1 MERLNLRQLE
11 IFSAVVDA
19 GSFTAAAEKLYLAQ
33 STVSDN
39 VRALEELLHLK
50 LFHRESKRRLT
61 LTLEGKRV
69 YRYAQD
75 ILGRCSALLLD
86 VAVDSALELT
96 LGASTV
102 PAQSLLPGYMA
113 RFARENPACRCTLLC
128 GDSAAVQQM
137 LLNGDIHLGFV
148 GSADDRRV
156 AGPTPR
162 RDPISEPIAEDRLV
176 LITPNTPRF
185 AALKTQG
192 VLGRELFREP
202 FLFRERGSGT
212 QKVIDNY
219 LSEIR
224 LDPQVIHTVAYVS
237 DPTVLQR
244 LVPEGAGVDTS
255 RFRTRGAGDRRGGT
269 ALTIRAGRNARA
281 AQHLHGPTP
290 EKLHELPRPHLCRA
304 GAQAGQGV
312 RVTLPFHHRKEA
324 DGNGSEP
331 RASAHAND
339 LRRRLS
345 GKAGAGRPV
354 ENFRGSA

>member
-148 GSADDRRV
+148 GSADDRQ
-156 AGPTPR
+156 
-162 RDPISEPIAEDRLV
+162 DLIYEPIAEDRLV

-244 LVPEGAGVDTS
+244 LVAEGTGVS
-255 RFRTRGAGDRRGGT
+255 ILS
-269 ALTIRAGRNARA
+269 ALAVQKAVA
-281 AQHLHGPTP
+281 
-290 EKLHELPRPHLCRA
+290 
-304 GAQAGQGV
+304 AGQLLQFELDETPV
-312 RVTLPFHHRKEA
+312 RRSIYMA
-324 DGNGSEP
+324 
-331 RASAHAND
+331 
-339 LRRRLS
+339 RRRKSSMSAPARTFAELVRKQA
-345 GKAGAGRPV
+345 KASV
-354 ENFRGSA
+354 

>member
-128 GDSAAVQQM
+128 GDRAGVQQM
-137 LLNGDIHLGFV
+137 LINGYIHLGFV
-148 GSADDRRV
+148 GSADDRQ
-156 AGPTPR
+156 
-162 RDPISEPIAEDRLV
+162 DLIYEPIAEDRLV

-244 LVPEGAGVDTS
+244 LVAEGTGVS
-255 RFRTRGAGDRRGGT
+255 ILS
-269 ALTIRAGRNARA
+269 ALAVQETVA
-281 AQHLHGPTP
+281 
-290 EKLHELPRPHLCRA
+290 
-304 GAQAGQGV
+304 AGQLLQFELDETPV
-312 RVTLPFHHRKEA
+312 RRSIYMA
-324 DGNGSEP
+324 
-331 RASAHAND
+331 
-339 LRRRLS
+339 RRRKSSMSSPARTFAELVRKQA
-345 GKAGAGRPV
+345 KASV
-354 ENFRGSA
+354 

>member
-128 GDSAAVQQM
+128 GDS
-137 LLNGDIHLGFV
+137 HLGFV
-148 GSADDRRV
+148 GSADDRQ
-156 AGPTPR
+156 
-162 RDPISEPIAEDRLV
+162 DLIYEPIAEDRLV

-244 LVPEGAGVDTS
+244 LVAEGTGVS
-255 RFRTRGAGDRRGGT
+255 ILS
-269 ALTIRAGRNARA
+269 ALAVQEAVA
-281 AQHLHGPTP
+281 
-290 EKLHELPRPHLCRA
+290 
-304 GAQAGQGV
+304 AGQLLQFELDETPV
-312 RVTLPFHHRKEA
+312 RRSIYMA
-324 DGNGSEP
+324 
-331 RASAHAND
+331 
-339 LRRRLS
+339 RRRKSSMSSPARTFAELVRKQA
-345 GKAGAGRPV
+345 KASV
-354 ENFRGSA
+354 

>member
-113 RFARENPACRCTLLC
+113 CFARENPACRCTLLC

-148 GSADDRRV
+148 GSADDRQ
-156 AGPTPR
+156 
-162 RDPISEPIAEDRLV
+162 DLIYEPIAEDRLV

-192 VLGRELFREP
+192 VLGRELFR
-202 FLFRERGSGT
+202 GT

-244 LVPEGAGVDTS
+244 LVAEGTGVS
-255 RFRTRGAGDRRGGT
+255 ILS
-269 ALTIRAGRNARA
+269 ALAVQEAVA
-281 AQHLHGPTP
+281 
-290 EKLHELPRPHLCRA
+290 
-304 GAQAGQGV
+304 AGQLLQFELDETPV
-312 RVTLPFHHRKEA
+312 RRSIYMA
-324 DGNGSEP
+324 
-331 RASAHAND
+331 
-339 LRRRLS
+339 RRRKSSMSSPARTFAELVRKQA
-345 GKAGAGRPV
+345 KASV
-354 ENFRGSA
+354 

>member
-148 GSADDRRV
+148 GSAADRQ
-156 AGPTPR
+156 
-162 RDPISEPIAEDRLV
+162 DLIYEPIAEDRLV

-244 LVPEGAGVDTS
+244 LVAEGTGVS
-255 RFRTRGAGDRRGGT
+255 ILS
-269 ALTIRAGRNARA
+269 ALAVQETVA
-281 AQHLHGPTP
+281 
-290 EKLHELPRPHLCRA
+290 
-304 GAQAGQGV
+304 AGQLLQFELDETPV
-312 RVTLPFHHRKEA
+312 RRSIYMA
-324 DGNGSEP
+324 
-331 RASAHAND
+331 
-339 LRRRLS
+339 RRRKSSMSSPARTFAELVRKQA
-345 GKAGAGRPV
+345 KASV
-354 ENFRGSA
+354 

>member
-148 GSADDRRV
+148 GSADDRQ
-156 AGPTPR
+156 
-162 RDPISEPIAEDRLV
+162 DLIYEPIAEDRLV

-185 AALKTQG
+185 AALKTQ
-192 VLGRELFREP
+192 
-202 FLFRERGSGT
+202 RGSGT

-244 LVPEGAGVDTS
+244 LVAEGTGVS
-255 RFRTRGAGDRRGGT
+255 ILS
-269 ALTIRAGRNARA
+269 ALAVQEAVA
-281 AQHLHGPTP
+281 
-290 EKLHELPRPHLCRA
+290 
-304 GAQAGQGV
+304 AGQLLQFELDETPV
-312 RVTLPFHHRKEA
+312 RRSIYMA
-324 DGNGSEP
+324 
-331 RASAHAND
+331 
-339 LRRRLS
+339 RRRKSSMSSPARTFAELVRKQA
-345 GKAGAGRPV
+345 KASV
-354 ENFRGSA
+354 

>member
-148 GSADDRRV
+148 GCADDRQ
-156 AGPTPR
+156 
-162 RDPISEPIAEDRLV
+162 DLIYEPIAEDRLV

-244 LVPEGAGVDTS
+244 LVAEGTGVS
-255 RFRTRGAGDRRGGT
+255 ILS
-269 ALTIRAGRNARA
+269 ALAVQETVA
-281 AQHLHGPTP
+281 
-290 EKLHELPRPHLCRA
+290 
-304 GAQAGQGV
+304 AGQLLQFELDETPV
-312 RVTLPFHHRKEA
+312 RRSIYMA
-324 DGNGSEP
+324 
-331 RASAHAND
+331 
-339 LRRRLS
+339 RRRKSSMSSPARTFAELVRKQA
-345 GKAGAGRPV
+345 KASV
-354 ENFRGSA
+354 

>member
-148 GSADDRRV
+148 GSADDRQ
-156 AGPTPR
+156 
-162 RDPISEPIAEDRLV
+162 DLIYEPIAEDRLV

-244 LVPEGAGVDTS
+244 LVAEGTGVS
-255 RFRTRGAGDRRGGT
+255 ILS
-269 ALTIRAGRNARA
+269 ALAVQEVVA
-281 AQHLHGPTP
+281 
-290 EKLHELPRPHLCRA
+290 
-304 GAQAGQGV
+304 AGQLLQFELDETPV
-312 RVTLPFHHRKEA
+312 RRSIYMA
-324 DGNGSEP
+324 
-331 RASAHAND
+331 
-339 LRRRLS
+339 RRRKSSMSSPARTFAELVRKQA
-345 GKAGAGRPV
+345 KASV
-354 ENFRGSA
+354 

>member
-86 VAVDSALELT
+86 VAVDIALELT

-148 GSADDRRV
+148 GSADDRQ
-156 AGPTPR
+156 
-162 RDPISEPIAEDRLV
+162 DLIYEPIAEDRLV

-244 LVPEGAGVDTS
+244 LVAEGTGVS
-255 RFRTRGAGDRRGGT
+255 ILS
-269 ALTIRAGRNARA
+269 ALAVQEAVA
-281 AQHLHGPTP
+281 
-290 EKLHELPRPHLCRA
+290 
-304 GAQAGQGV
+304 AGQLLQFELDETPV
-312 RVTLPFHHRKEA
+312 RRSIYMA
-324 DGNGSEP
+324 
-331 RASAHAND
+331 
-339 LRRRLS
+339 RRRKSSMSSPARTFAELVRKQA
-345 GKAGAGRPV
+345 KASV
-354 ENFRGSA
+354 

>member
-148 GSADDRRV
+148 GSADDRQ
-156 AGPTPR
+156 
-162 RDPISEPIAEDRLV
+162 DLIYEPIAEDRLV

-185 AALKTQG
+185 AALKTQV

-244 LVPEGAGVDTS
+244 LVAEGTGVS
-255 RFRTRGAGDRRGGT
+255 ILS
-269 ALTIRAGRNARA
+269 ALAVQETVA
-281 AQHLHGPTP
+281 
-290 EKLHELPRPHLCRA
+290 
-304 GAQAGQGV
+304 AGQLLQFELDETPV
-312 RVTLPFHHRKEA
+312 RRSIYMA
-324 DGNGSEP
+324 
-331 RASAHAND
+331 
-339 LRRRLS
+339 RRRKSSMSSPARTFAELVRKQA
-345 GKAGAGRPV
+345 KASV
-354 ENFRGSA
+354 

>member
-39 VRALEELLHLK
+39 VRALEELLPLCEK
-50 LFHRESKRRLT
+50 EGVGVVPYQLLQGGMLTGKYRRLT

-148 GSADDRRV
+148 GSADDRQ
-156 AGPTPR
+156 
-162 RDPISEPIAEDRLV
+162 DLIYEPIAEDRLV

-244 LVPEGAGVDTS
+244 LVAEGTGVS
-255 RFRTRGAGDRRGGT
+255 ILS
-269 ALTIRAGRNARA
+269 ALAVQEAVA
-281 AQHLHGPTP
+281 
-290 EKLHELPRPHLCRA
+290 
-304 GAQAGQGV
+304 AGQLLQFELDETPV
-312 RVTLPFHHRKEA
+312 RRSIYMA
-324 DGNGSEP
+324 
-331 RASAHAND
+331 
-339 LRRRLS
+339 RRRKSSMSSPARTFAELVRKQA
-345 GKAGAGRPV
+345 KASV
-354 ENFRGSA
+354 

>member
-148 GSADDRRV
+148 GSADDRQ
-156 AGPTPR
+156 
-162 RDPISEPIAEDRLV
+162 DLIYEPIAEDRLV

-244 LVPEGAGVDTS
+244 LVAEGTGVS
-255 RFRTRGAGDRRGGT
+255 ILS
-269 ALTIRAGRNARA
+269 ALAVQEAVA
-281 AQHLHGPTP
+281 
-290 EKLHELPRPHLCRA
+290 
-304 GAQAGQGV
+304 AGQ
-312 RVTLPFHHRKEA
+312 L
-324 DGNGSEP
+324 
-331 RASAHAND
+331 
-339 LRRRLS
+339 LQ
-345 GKAGAGRPV
+345 
-354 ENFRGSA
+354 

>member
-113 RFARENPACRCTLLC
+113 RFARENPACADVVAHR
-128 GDSAAVQQM
+128 G
-137 LLNGDIHLGFV
+137 
-148 GSADDRRV
+148 DDRQ
-156 AGPTPR
+156 
-162 RDPISEPIAEDRLV
+162 DLIYEPIAEDRLV

-244 LVPEGAGVDTS
+244 LVAEGTGVS
-255 RFRTRGAGDRRGGT
+255 ILS
-269 ALTIRAGRNARA
+269 ALAVQEAVA
-281 AQHLHGPTP
+281 
-290 EKLHELPRPHLCRA
+290 
-304 GAQAGQGV
+304 AGQLLQFELDETPV
-312 RVTLPFHHRKEA
+312 RRSIYMA
-324 DGNGSEP
+324 
-331 RASAHAND
+331 
-339 LRRRLS
+339 RRRKSSMSSPARTFAELVRKQA
-345 GKAGAGRPV
+345 KASV
-354 ENFRGSA
+354 

>member
-148 GSADDRRV
+148 GSADDRQ
-156 AGPTPR
+156 
-162 RDPISEPIAEDRLV
+162 DLIYEPIAEDRLV

-244 LVPEGAGVDTS
+244 LVAEGTGVS
-255 RFRTRGAGDRRGGT
+255 ILS
-269 ALTIRAGRNARA
+269 ALAVQETVA
-281 AQHLHGPTP
+281 
-290 EKLHELPRPHLCRA
+290 
-304 GAQAGQGV
+304 AGQLLQFELDETPV
-312 RVTLPFHHRKEA
+312 LRSIYMA
-324 DGNGSEP
+324 
-331 RASAHAND
+331 
-339 LRRRLS
+339 RRRKSSMSSPARTFAELVRKQA
-345 GKAGAGRPV
+345 KASV
-354 ENFRGSA
+354 

>member
-148 GSADDRRV
+148 GSADDRQ
-156 AGPTPR
+156 AL
-162 RDPISEPIAEDRLV
+162 IYEPIAEDRLV

-244 LVPEGAGVDTS
+244 LVAEGTGVS
-255 RFRTRGAGDRRGGT
+255 ILS
-269 ALTIRAGRNARA
+269 ALAVQEAVA
-281 AQHLHGPTP
+281 
-290 EKLHELPRPHLCRA
+290 
-304 GAQAGQGV
+304 AGQLLQFELDETPV
-312 RVTLPFHHRKEA
+312 RRSIYMA
-324 DGNGSEP
+324 
-331 RASAHAND
+331 
-339 LRRRLS
+339 RRRKSSMSSPARTFAELVRKQA
-345 GKAGAGRPV
+345 KASV
-354 ENFRGSA
+354 

>member
-148 GSADDRRV
+148 GSADDRQ
-156 AGPTPR
+156 
-162 RDPISEPIAEDRLV
+162 DLIYEPIAEDRLV
-176 LITPNTPRF
+176 LITPNTEKYQAF
-185 AALKTQG
+185 AGNPFPIEQLKEETFIS
-192 VLGRELFREP
+192 REK
-202 FLFRERGSGT
+202 GSGT
-212 QKVIDNY
+212 YQAGKELLNELGVDIAQ
-219 LSEIR
+219 LRTAVEIR
-224 LDPQVIHTVAYVS
+224 STESVKQMVSEGLGVGLIAQSAAQDYVQFGKLLAFPFP
-237 DPTVLQR
+237 D
-244 LVPEGAGVDTS
+244 S
-255 RFRTRGAGDRRGGT
+255 RFRRQLYIVKHKNSILSPIAQVFYDY
-269 ALTIRAGRNARA
+269 ARK
-281 AQHLHGPTP
+281 T
-290 EKLHELPRPHLCRA
+290 KD
-304 GAQAGQGV
+304 
-312 RVTLPFHHRKEA
+312 K
-324 DGNGSEP
+324 
-331 RASAHAND
+331 ASA
-339 LRRRLS
+339 
-345 GKAGAGRPV
+345 K
-354 ENFRGSA
+354 

>member
-75 ILGRCSALLLD
+75 ILGRCSSLLRD
-86 VAVDSALELT
+86 VAFDSALEMT
-96 LGASTV
+96 HGASTV
-102 PAQSLLPGYMA
+102 PAQSLLPGYLA

-148 GSADDRRV
+148 GSADDRQ
-156 AGPTPR
+156 
-162 RDPISEPIAEDRLV
+162 DLIYEPIAEDRLV

-244 LVPEGAGVDTS
+244 LVAEGTGVS
-255 RFRTRGAGDRRGGT
+255 ILS
-269 ALTIRAGRNARA
+269 ALAVQETVA
-281 AQHLHGPTP
+281 
-290 EKLHELPRPHLCRA
+290 
-304 GAQAGQGV
+304 AGQLLQFELDETPV
-312 RVTLPFHHRKEA
+312 RRSIYMA
-324 DGNGSEP
+324 
-331 RASAHAND
+331 
-339 LRRRLS
+339 RRRKSSMSSPARTFAELVRKQA
-345 GKAGAGRPV
+345 KASV
-354 ENFRGSA
+354 

>member
-148 GSADDRRV
+148 GSADDRQ
-156 AGPTPR
+156 
-162 RDPISEPIAEDRLV
+162 DLIYEPIAEDRLV

-244 LVPEGAGVDTS
+244 LVAEGTGVS
-255 RFRTRGAGDRRGGT
+255 ILS
-269 ALTIRAGRNARA
+269 ALAVQEAVA
-281 AQHLHGPTP
+281 AVGS
-290 EKLHELPRPHLCRA
+290 
-304 GAQAGQGV
+304 QA
-312 RVTLPFHHRKEA
+312 E
-324 DGNGSEP
+324 
-331 RASAHAND
+331 
-339 LRRRLS
+339 
-345 GKAGAGRPV
+345 
-354 ENFRGSA
+354 

>member
-148 GSADDRRV
+148 GSADDRQ
-156 AGPTPR
+156 
-162 RDPISEPIAEDRLV
+162 DLIYEPIAEDRLV

-244 LVPEGAGVDTS
+244 LVAEGTGVS
-255 RFRTRGAGDRRGGT
+255 ILS
-269 ALTIRAGRNARA
+269 ALAVQDVA
-281 AQHLHGPTP
+281 
-290 EKLHELPRPHLCRA
+290 
-304 GAQAGQGV
+304 AGQLLQFELDETPV
-312 RVTLPFHHRKEA
+312 RRSIYMA
-324 DGNGSEP
+324 
-331 RASAHAND
+331 
-339 LRRRLS
+339 RRRKSSMSAPARTFAELVRKQA
-345 GKAGAGRPV
+345 KASV
-354 ENFRGSA
+354 

>member
-148 GSADDRRV
+148 GSADDRQ
-156 AGPTPR
+156 
-162 RDPISEPIAEDRLV
+162 DLIYEPIAEDRLV

-219 LSEIR
+219 L
-224 LDPQVIHTVAYVS
+224 IHTVAYVS

-244 LVPEGAGVDTS
+244 LVAEGTGVS
-255 RFRTRGAGDRRGGT
+255 ILS
-269 ALTIRAGRNARA
+269 ALAVQEAVA
-281 AQHLHGPTP
+281 
-290 EKLHELPRPHLCRA
+290 
-304 GAQAGQGV
+304 AGQLLQFELDETPV
-312 RVTLPFHHRKEA
+312 RRSIYMA
-324 DGNGSEP
+324 
-331 RASAHAND
+331 
-339 LRRRLS
+339 RRRKSSMSSPARTFAELVRKQA
-345 GKAGAGRPV
+345 KASV
-354 ENFRGSA
+354 

>member
-75 ILGRCSALLLD
+75 ILSRCSALLLD

-148 GSADDRRV
+148 GAADDRQ
-156 AGPTPR
+156 
-162 RDPISEPIAEDRLV
+162 DLIYEPIAEDRLV

-244 LVPEGAGVDTS
+244 LVAEGTGVS
-255 RFRTRGAGDRRGGT
+255 ILS
-269 ALTIRAGRNARA
+269 ALAVQETVA
-281 AQHLHGPTP
+281 
-290 EKLHELPRPHLCRA
+290 
-304 GAQAGQGV
+304 AGQLLQFELDETPV
-312 RVTLPFHHRKEA
+312 RRSIYMA
-324 DGNGSEP
+324 
-331 RASAHAND
+331 
-339 LRRRLS
+339 RRRKSSMSSPARTFAELVRKQA
-345 GKAGAGRPV
+345 KASV
-354 ENFRGSA
+354 

>member
-148 GSADDRRV
+148 GSADDRQ
-156 AGPTPR
+156 
-162 RDPISEPIAEDRLV
+162 DLIYEPIAEDRLV

-244 LVPEGAGVDTS
+244 LVAEGTGVS
-255 RFRTRGAGDRRGGT
+255 ILS
-269 ALTIRAGRNARA
+269 ALAVQETVA
-281 AQHLHGPTP
+281 
-290 EKLHELPRPHLCRA
+290 
-304 GAQAGQGV
+304 AGQLLQFELDETPV
-312 RVTLPFHHRKEA
+312 RR
-324 DGNGSEP
+324 SIYM
-331 RASAHAND
+331 S
-339 LRRRLS
+339 RRRKSSMSSPARTFAELVRKQA
-345 GKAGAGRPV
+345 KASV
-354 ENFRGSA
+354 

>member
-113 RFARENPACRCTLLC
+113 CFARENPACRCTLLC

-148 GSADDRRV
+148 GSADDRQ
-156 AGPTPR
+156 
-162 RDPISEPIAEDRLV
+162 DLIYEPIAEDRLV
-176 LITPNTPRF
+176 LITPNTEKYQAF
-185 AALKTQG
+185 AGKPFPIEQLKEETFIS
-192 VLGRELFREP
+192 REK
-202 FLFRERGSGT
+202 GSGT
-212 QKVIDNY
+212 YQAGKELLNELGVDIAQ
-219 LSEIR
+219 LRTAVEIR
-224 LDPQVIHTVAYVS
+224 STESVKQMVSEGLGVGLIAQSAAQDYVQFGKLLAFPFP
-237 DPTVLQR
+237 D
-244 LVPEGAGVDTS
+244 S
-255 RFRTRGAGDRRGGT
+255 RFRRQLYIVKHKNSILSPIAQVFYDY
-269 ALTIRAGRNARA
+269 ARK
-281 AQHLHGPTP
+281 T
-290 EKLHELPRPHLCRA
+290 KD
-304 GAQAGQGV
+304 
-312 RVTLPFHHRKEA
+312 K
-324 DGNGSEP
+324 
-331 RASAHAND
+331 ASA
-339 LRRRLS
+339 
-345 GKAGAGRPV
+345 K
-354 ENFRGSA
+354 

>member
-148 GSADDRRV
+148 GSADDRQ
-156 AGPTPR
+156 
-162 RDPISEPIAEDRLV
+162 DLIYEPIAEDRLV

-244 LVPEGAGVDTS
+244 LVAEGTGVSILSALAVQETVAGGQFLQFELDETPV
-255 RFRTRGAGDRRGGT
+255 RRS
-269 ALTIRAGRNARA
+269 IYMARRRK
-281 AQHLHGPTP
+281 
-290 EKLHELPRPHLCRA
+290 KLHELPARTFAELVRK
-304 GAQAGQGV
+304 QA
-312 RVTLPFHHRKEA
+312 K
-324 DGNGSEP
+324 
-331 RASAHAND
+331 AS
-339 LRRRLS
+339 
-345 GKAGAGRPV
+345 V
-354 ENFRGSA
+354 

>member
-148 GSADDRRV
+148 GSADDQQ
-156 AGPTPR
+156 
-162 RDPISEPIAEDRLV
+162 DLIYEPIAEDRLV

-244 LVPEGAGVDTS
+244 LVAEGTGVS
-255 RFRTRGAGDRRGGT
+255 ILS
-269 ALTIRAGRNARA
+269 ALAVQETVA
-281 AQHLHGPTP
+281 
-290 EKLHELPRPHLCRA
+290 
-304 GAQAGQGV
+304 AGQLLQFELDETPV
-312 RVTLPFHHRKEA
+312 RRSIYMA
-324 DGNGSEP
+324 
-331 RASAHAND
+331 
-339 LRRRLS
+339 RRRKSSMSSPARTFAELVRKQA
-345 GKAGAGRPV
+345 KASV
-354 ENFRGSA
+354 

>member
-148 GSADDRRV
+148 GSADDRQDLVYERV
-156 AGPTPR
+156 AE
-162 RDPISEPIAEDRLV
+162 DQQDLIYEPIAEDRLV

-244 LVPEGAGVDTS
+244 LVAEGTGVS
-255 RFRTRGAGDRRGGT
+255 ILS
-269 ALTIRAGRNARA
+269 ALAVQEAVA
-281 AQHLHGPTP
+281 
-290 EKLHELPRPHLCRA
+290 
-304 GAQAGQGV
+304 AGQLLQFELDETPV
-312 RVTLPFHHRKEA
+312 RRSIYMA
-324 DGNGSEP
+324 
-331 RASAHAND
+331 
-339 LRRRLS
+339 RRRKSSMSSPARTFAELVRKQA
-345 GKAGAGRPV
+345 KASV
-354 ENFRGSA
+354 

>member
-148 GSADDRRV
+148 GSADDRQ
-156 AGPTPR
+156 
-162 RDPISEPIAEDRLV
+162 DLIYEPIAEDRLV

-212 QKVIDNY
+212 QKVI
-219 LSEIR
+219 
-224 LDPQVIHTVAYVS
+224 HTVAYVS

-244 LVPEGAGVDTS
+244 LVAEGTGVS
-255 RFRTRGAGDRRGGT
+255 ILS
-269 ALTIRAGRNARA
+269 ALAVQEAVA
-281 AQHLHGPTP
+281 
-290 EKLHELPRPHLCRA
+290 
-304 GAQAGQGV
+304 AGQLLQFELDETPV
-312 RVTLPFHHRKEA
+312 RRSIYMA
-324 DGNGSEP
+324 
-331 RASAHAND
+331 
-339 LRRRLS
+339 RRRKSSMSSPARTFAELVRKQV
-345 GKAGAGRPV
+345 KASV
-354 ENFRGSA
+354 

>member
-137 LLNGDIHLGFV
+137 LLNGDIPLGFV
-148 GSADDRRV
+148 GSADDRQ
-156 AGPTPR
+156 
-162 RDPISEPIAEDRLV
+162 DLIYEPIAEDRLV

-244 LVPEGAGVDTS
+244 LVAEGTGVS
-255 RFRTRGAGDRRGGT
+255 ILS
-269 ALTIRAGRNARA
+269 ALAVQETVA
-281 AQHLHGPTP
+281 
-290 EKLHELPRPHLCRA
+290 
-304 GAQAGQGV
+304 AGQLLQFELDETPV
-312 RVTLPFHHRKEA
+312 RRSIYMA
-324 DGNGSEP
+324 
-331 RASAHAND
+331 
-339 LRRRLS
+339 RRRKSSMSSPARTFAELVRKQA
-345 GKAGAGRPV
+345 KASV
-354 ENFRGSA
+354 

>member
-75 ILGRCSALLLD
+75 ILGRCSAL
-86 VAVDSALELT
+86 T

-148 GSADDRRV
+148 GSADDRQ
-156 AGPTPR
+156 
-162 RDPISEPIAEDRLV
+162 DLIYEPIAEDRLV

-244 LVPEGAGVDTS
+244 LVAEGTGVS
-255 RFRTRGAGDRRGGT
+255 ILS
-269 ALTIRAGRNARA
+269 ALAVQEAVA
-281 AQHLHGPTP
+281 
-290 EKLHELPRPHLCRA
+290 
-304 GAQAGQGV
+304 AGQLLQFELDETPV
-312 RVTLPFHHRKEA
+312 RRSIYMA
-324 DGNGSEP
+324 
-331 RASAHAND
+331 
-339 LRRRLS
+339 RRRKSSMSSPARTFAELVRKQA
-345 GKAGAGRPV
+345 KASV
-354 ENFRGSA
+354 

>member
-86 VAVDSALELT
+86 VAVDSALELA

-148 GSADDRRV
+148 GSADDRQ
-156 AGPTPR
+156 
-162 RDPISEPIAEDRLV
+162 DLIYEPIAEDRLV

-185 AALKTQG
+185 AALKAQG
-192 VLGRELFREP
+192 TLGRELFREP

-244 LVPEGAGVDTS
+244 LVAEGTGVS
-255 RFRTRGAGDRRGGT
+255 ILS
-269 ALTIRAGRNARA
+269 ALAVQEAVAAGR
-281 AQHLHGPTP
+281 LLSFELDETP
-290 EKLHELPRPHLCRA
+290 
-304 GAQAGQGV
+304 V
-312 RVTLPFHHRKEA
+312 RRSIYMA
-324 DGNGSEP
+324 
-331 RASAHAND
+331 
-339 LRRRLS
+339 RRRKSALS
-345 GKAGAGRPV
+345 DPARTFAELVRKQAKASV
-354 ENFRGSA
+354 

>member
-86 VAVDSALELT
+86 VVVDSALELT

-148 GSADDRRV
+148 GSADDRQ
-156 AGPTPR
+156 
-162 RDPISEPIAEDRLV
+162 DLIYEPIAEDRLV

-244 LVPEGAGVDTS
+244 LVAEDTGVS
-255 RFRTRGAGDRRGGT
+255 ILS
-269 ALTIRAGRNARA
+269 ALAVQEAVA
-281 AQHLHGPTP
+281 
-290 EKLHELPRPHLCRA
+290 
-304 GAQAGQGV
+304 AGQLLQFELDETPV
-312 RVTLPFHHRKEA
+312 RRSIYMA
-324 DGNGSEP
+324 
-331 RASAHAND
+331 
-339 LRRRLS
+339 RRRKSSMSSPARTFAELVRKQA
-345 GKAGAGRPV
+345 KASV
-354 ENFRGSA
+354 

>member
-148 GSADDRRV
+148 GSADDRQ
-156 AGPTPR
+156 
-162 RDPISEPIAEDRLV
+162 DLIYEPIAEDRLV

-192 VLGRELFREP
+192 VLGRELF
-202 FLFRERGSGT
+202 
-212 QKVIDNY
+212 
-219 LSEIR
+219 SEIR

-244 LVPEGAGVDTS
+244 LVAEGTGVS
-255 RFRTRGAGDRRGGT
+255 ILS
-269 ALTIRAGRNARA
+269 ALAVQEAVA
-281 AQHLHGPTP
+281 
-290 EKLHELPRPHLCRA
+290 
-304 GAQAGQGV
+304 AGQ
-312 RVTLPFHHRKEA
+312 LFQFEL
-324 DGNGSEP
+324 D
-331 RASAHAND
+331 
-339 LRRRLS
+339 
-345 GKAGAGRPV
+345 
-354 ENFRGSA
+354 